1 MTFSSFD
8 AWWWPYLF
16 IVLAGWVTTD
26 GFRFLGV
33 YFGGRIAEDSQAL
46 VLVRTL
52 ATALVAAVI
61 GNLVV
66 FPSGALAEAPLSL
79 RLVAVAAGFAG
90 YLLMGRRVLAGILAG
105 EAALLAGL
113 YATGFAG

>member
-1 MTFSSFD
+1 MTYHAYDF
-8 AWWWPYLF
+8 WWWPYVF
-16 IVLAGWVTTD
+16 ILAAGWLMTD

-33 YFGGRIAEDSQAL
+33 YFGGRIAEDSEVL
-46 VLVRTL
+46 VVVRTL

-66 FPSGALAEAPLSL
+66 FPSGALAEAPLWV
-79 RLVAVAAGFAG
+79 RIGAMVAGFAA
-90 YLLMGRRVLAGILAG
+90 YLALRRSVLLGILAG

-113 YATGFAG
+113 YAIGFPG